1 MEREFL
7 KNLDLGGGARLSK
20 DVIDAIMAEHG
31 KTVNPLRKQVDDLTK
46 ERDGLKDRAEA
57 AESIVQKIPKD
68 QDPAKLL
75 EALEK
80 AQNDLAA
87 AEKDYN
93 AKVAA
98 RDFDDALKT
107 ALEGIRFT
115 SEAAKRDVA
124 GQVRAAGLKLADGEI
139 VGLGDLIGQIRE
151 KDASAF
157 VDEKQQELEAGRAR
171 FTQPTGDGRMGAEPM
186 TREKIMAIPDRA
198 ARRKAIAE
206 NITIFKGE

>member
-57 AESIVQKIPKD
+57 AESIVRKSPKD

-80 AQNDLAA
+80 AQNDLAN

-93 AKVAA
+93 ARVAE
-98 RDFDDALKT
+98 RDFDDALKS
-107 ALEGIRFT
+107 ALEEIKFT

-124 GQVRAAGLKLADGEI
+124 GQVKAAGLKLVNGKI
-139 VGLGDLIGQIRE
+139 MGLNDLIGQIRE

-157 VDEKQQELEAGRAR
+157 VDEKQQELENNKAQ
-171 FTQPTGDGRMGAEPM
+171 FTKPTGDGGRGGEPM
-186 TREKIMAIPDRA
+186 TREKIMAMPDRA

-206 NITIFKGE
+206 NINIFKGE

>member
-75 EALEK
+75 EALEQ

-98 RDFDDALKT
+98 R
-107 ALEGIRFT
+107 T
-115 SEAAKRDVA
+115 STTPSKPRWR
-124 GQVRAAGLKLADGEI
+124 GSSLPPRRRSGTWPGRSGRRA
-139 VGLGDLIGQIRE
+139 
-151 KDASAF
+151 
-157 VDEKQQELEAGRAR
+157 
-171 FTQPTGDGRMGAEPM
+171 
-186 TREKIMAIPDRA
+186 
-198 ARRKAIAE
+198 
-206 NITIFKGE
+206 